1 MDCVLV
7 RPNFLSQYTFKNRK
21 FRFNVYNIHMNIL
34 ITIHESN
41 VMPHNSNDLECRNT
55 FDCALSGNSDTRPR
69 CNPHGFCEGNLIK
82 M

>member
-1 MDCVLV
+1 MD
-7 RPNFLSQYTFKNRK
+7 
-21 FRFNVYNIHMNIL
+21 IL

-55 FDCALSGNSDTRPR
+55 FDCALSGNSGTRPR